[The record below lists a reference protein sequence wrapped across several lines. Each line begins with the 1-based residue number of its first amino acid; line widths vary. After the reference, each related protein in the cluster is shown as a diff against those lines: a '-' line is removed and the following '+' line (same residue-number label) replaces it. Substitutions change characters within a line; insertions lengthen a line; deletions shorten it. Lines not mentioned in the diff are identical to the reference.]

1 MRPGTRRRSAR
12 VLALLA
18 TVVLVGACSDAGGG
32 EATGGDAA
40 AATCPD
46 GSAPTEPTG
55 PDPLPAQTLSVLGED
70 TTVSTACWV
79 GQPLVVNFWAEW
91 CEPCKAEMPDFEAV
105 HQAVGDQVRFIGV
118 DYEDRARDAIA
129 FAEQVGVTYELVED
143 PKGTFFDAV
152 ESRGTPST
160 LLVDETG
167 SIVYRHAG
175 PLTREALTTLLA
187 DHLDVDV

>member
-1 MRPGTRRRSAR
+1 MIRGRRSAR
-12 VLALLA
+12 LLALLA
-18 TVVLVGACSDAGGG
+18 IVVLAGACSDGGG
-32 EATGGDAA
+32 AGATAGDVT

-46 GSAPTEPTG
+46 GTTPTEPTG
-55 PDPLPAQTLSVLGED
+55 PDALPIQTLSVLGED

-118 DYEDRARDAIA
+118 DYEDRARNAIA
-129 FAEQVGVTYELVED
+129 FAEEVGVTYELVED
-143 PKGTFFDAV
+143 PQGTFFDAV
-152 ESRGTPST
+152 QGRATPST
-160 LLVDETG
+160 LLVDESG

-175 PLTREALTTLLA
+175 PLTREALTGLLEEELGVA
-187 DHLDVDV
+187 S